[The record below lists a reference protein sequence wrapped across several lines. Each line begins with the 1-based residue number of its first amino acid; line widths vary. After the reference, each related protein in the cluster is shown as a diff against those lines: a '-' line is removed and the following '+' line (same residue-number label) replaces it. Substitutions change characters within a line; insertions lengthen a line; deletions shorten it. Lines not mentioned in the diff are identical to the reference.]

1 MLGRFRRPLLAAM
14 MTGLITAVLSV
25 PLAAAASAARTLA
38 PDPVPIGPNQ
48 FFSGFV
54 NGHPPG
60 AAVIKVLCP
69 GPAQTGHPI
78 AHQPVV
84 VKPAPGPTTT
94 DVGFTGSAGR
104 KIVASL
110 NFGPAPAVVHIAT
123 FTNYFVTVNIPIKIT
138 VPCSGTGAVFFTPA
152 PGSSSAKSAMLPV
165 TFLNIGA

>member
-1 MLGRFRRPLLAAM
+1 MHGRLRRPLLAAL
-14 MTGLITAVLSV
+14 MTGLITAALSV
-25 PLAAAASAARTLA
+25 TLSTPASAARA
-38 PDPVPIGPNQ
+38 PVPDPVPIGPNQ

-60 AAVIKVLCP
+60 AAVIKVLCA

-110 NFGPAPAVVHIAT
+110 NFGPAPAIVHIAT
-123 FTNYFVTVNIPIKIT
+123 FTSYFVKVNIPINIS
-138 VPCSGTGAVFFTPA
+138 VPCSGTGAVFFAPA
-152 PGSSSAKSAMLPV
+152 PGSSTAKPAVLPV
-165 TFLNIGA
+165 KFLNIGT